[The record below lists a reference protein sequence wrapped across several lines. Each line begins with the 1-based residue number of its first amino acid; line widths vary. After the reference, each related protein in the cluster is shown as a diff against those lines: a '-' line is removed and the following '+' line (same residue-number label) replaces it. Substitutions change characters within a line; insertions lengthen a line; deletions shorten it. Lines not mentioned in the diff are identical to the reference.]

1 MSVPRRR
8 SETQIDRLVF
18 ELRDL
23 ILHGAFAPGQ
33 RLTELGLVPVLGAS
47 RTPVRLALERLAYEG
62 LIDARLSGGFRVRS
76 FSPQEILDGVEV
88 RAVLEGTAVRFAAER
103 LASPQELTQLRAL
116 MAEAKLG
123 VPITVDGFGRYLEA
137 NDRFHR
143 ELWRLSKSAS
153 LVRALESACR
163 VPFAAPGALVFV
175 PDQRDPGGAF
185 IVAEHHRAIVEAIEM
200 RQGTRGEALARE
212 HAHVG
217 RNTLLLALRK
227 AESLGDLP
235 GARLIVA

>member
-1 MSVPRRR
+1 MNAPRRR

-18 ELRDL
+18 ELRHL
-23 ILHGAFAPGQ
+23 ILHGEFAPGQ

-47 RTPVRLALERLAYEG
+47 RTPIRLALERLAYEG
-62 LIDARLSGGFRVRS
+62 LLDSGLSGGFRVRC
-76 FSPQEILDGVEV
+76 FSPQEILDAVEV

-103 LASPQELTQLRAL
+103 LGSPRELTQIRAL
-116 MAEAKLG
+116 MAEARLG

-143 ELWRLSKSAS
+143 EFWRLSKSAA
-153 LVRALESACR
+153 LVRALEWACR
-163 VPFAAPGALVFV
+163 APFAAPGALVFV
-175 PDQRDPGGAF
+175 PEQRDPGAALV
-185 IVAEHHRAIVEAIEM
+185 VAEHHRAIVEAIEM

-212 HAHVG
+212 HAQVG
-217 RNTLLLALRK
+217 RGTLTLALQK